1 MLGIGVLQIPALSTF
16 IDQRSHLG
24 HTNDVDIDL
33 QHLHMLQKRYAVHY
47 RLRPHRS
54 RSENLYLYGRGHF
67 PFFKAS
73 GSGRTTRT
81 DFGTARWLSDG
92 SIDLS
97 NRRRGRRLG
106 RRHQTGTVCS
116 TALTPC
122 LFFDSPAAAVRARG
136 AARSSGGDSRCCGT
150 RGRPGDA
157 RDGSGRPARARRRLR
172 RANSRSAGITCSR
185 VKTGK
190 SKAR

>member
-1 MLGIGVLQIPALSTF
+1 
-16 IDQRSHLG
+16 
-24 HTNDVDIDL
+24 
-33 QHLHMLQKRYAVHY
+33 MLQKWYAVHY

-54 RSENLYLYGRGHF
+54 RSETLHVYGRRDL
-67 PFFKAS
+67 PPVEES

-81 DFGTARWLSDG
+81 DFGAARWLSDG
-92 SIDLS
+92 SMDLS
-97 NRRRGRRLG
+97 NRRRGRKLSRK
-106 RRHQTGTVCS
+106 RQTGTVCS

-172 RANSRSAGITCSR
+172 RANSRSAGICSSR
-185 VKTGK
+185 VNVKEFFLLLAYCY
-190 SKAR
+190 SKILLLFVVTVQQYQ